1 MVVVSLLCHPATPCP
16 EVNSITVDVSKANR
30 STLRFCYRLAAV
42 LKQIRIP
49 QCVTHSRRD
58 ELWRHSCFEAFIAS
72 ANATQYLEFNFS
84 PSTEWA
90 AYDFDGY
97 REGMRAA
104 PITPSNLNVTSSEDT
119 LVLSVEID
127 VAALGLAAAER
138 ELQLGLCAVIEN
150 VDGQISYWAINHSM
164 PKPDFHHR
172 DGFALLLASS

>member
-1 MVVVSLLCHPATPCP
+1 MTVVTLLHHPTTPCL
-16 EVNSITVDVSKANR
+16 EVKSITVEVSKANR
-30 STLRFCYRLAAV
+30 SSLHFCYYLYADLAR
-42 LKQIRIP
+42 IRIP
-49 QCVTHSRRD
+49 QGAMQSRRD
-58 ELWRHSCFEAFIAS
+58 ELWRHTCFEAFIAS

-104 PITPSNLNVTSSEDT
+104 AITPSNLNVTSSEDT

-127 VAALGLAAAER
+127 VAPLGLAAAER